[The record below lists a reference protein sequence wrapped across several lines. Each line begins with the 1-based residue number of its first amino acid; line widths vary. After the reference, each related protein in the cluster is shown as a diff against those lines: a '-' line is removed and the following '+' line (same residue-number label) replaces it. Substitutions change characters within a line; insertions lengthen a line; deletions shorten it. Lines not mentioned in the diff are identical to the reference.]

1 MAQKIVP
8 DVIGEQ
14 NVLTMTPEAGAREAA
29 KIMAS
34 KRISAVLVV
43 QNNRLTGIVTERDL
57 AKKVIAGG
65 LDPETTKL
73 SEIMT
78 ENPDT
83 LSPDDSPINALELMS
98 TRGYRHLP
106 VVNGDDLVGM
116 VSIRDLYSF
125 VKNQLEEDIKQRDA
139 FMFETGYGAGG

>member
-78 ENPDT
+78 KNPDT

>member
-29 KIMAS
+29 KMMAS

-78 ENPDT
+78 KNPDT